1 MVKLRIMAWGN
12 DLGLS
17 ELAQIVG
24 ESFLAVVRGNVTM
37 EGKSEMF
44 DVRKTLP
51 TIAGFEDEERRP

>member
-1 MVKLRIMAWGN
+1 MAWGN